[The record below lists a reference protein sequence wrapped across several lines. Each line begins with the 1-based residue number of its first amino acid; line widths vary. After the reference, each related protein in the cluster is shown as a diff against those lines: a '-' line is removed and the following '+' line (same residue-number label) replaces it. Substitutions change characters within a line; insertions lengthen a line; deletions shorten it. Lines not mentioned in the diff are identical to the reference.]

1 MSADISKTQLDSSVI
16 SNEPSLE
23 QLNQLK
29 QRISQYDYAYYVKD
43 NPIVSDAEYDQCYQA
58 LSKIERAHPE
68 WITEDSPTQRVGGQP
83 IDHFKSRPHAVP
95 MFSLSNAFT
104 QDDLVSFDR
113 KVREKCALLPEDS
126 AIEYAAEPKIDGLA
140 INIRYEHGKLIYAA
154 TRGDG
159 VVGEDVTHNI
169 RPLRSVPLQLLG
181 EGWPSVLE
189 VRGEV
194 FMSKATF
201 NMLNEKAIA
210 SGDKPFANPR
220 NAAAGTLRQ
229 LDPSIAA
236 QRNLSLFLYGWGE
249 ISENNTLPKQYH
261 QVIEQFSQWGLPTN
275 SDAKVVQGA
284 QGMADYYDSLYEKR
298 ATLPYEID
306 GIVYKVDD
314 ISRHKVLGFTAK
326 SPRWAIAR
334 KFPAEEVWT
343 TLHDIEIQVGRTGA
357 LTPVARL
364 QPVLVGGVIVAN
376 ATLHNLD
383 EIRRKD
389 VRIGDTVVVR
399 RAGDVIPE
407 VVMPVLTKRPD
418 EVRLFEMPTECPECG
433 SEVMKEHDKAVY
445 RCSGG
450 LFCPAQRK
458 RALQHFVSRKALDI
472 QGLGN
477 KLIDQLIENGWVK
490 HPDDLFKLTPES
502 LETLERMAKKSA
514 LKVCDAIEASKQT
527 TLPRFIYALGIP
539 EVGEVTAKSLAQH
552 FVTLDKIRQ
561 AEKEALIDV
570 PDVGEI
576 VADNIVTFFKQPH
589 NQEVI
594 AGLLAEGV
602 SWPDPK
608 TITVD
613 EDSPFAG
620 KVVVLTGTLQS
631 GSRTEA
637 KQKLEALGA
646 KMTGSVS
653 AKTDFVIAGDKAG
666 SKRIKAEAL
675 GVTVLSEEEWIAMMG
690 ETNG

>member
-1 MSADISKTQLDSSVI
+1 
-16 SNEPSLE
+16 NE
-23 QLNQLK
+23 
-29 QRISQYDYAYYVKD
+29 
-43 NPIVSDAEYDQCYQA
+43 QA
-58 LSKIERAHPE
+58 
-68 WITEDSPTQRVGGQP
+68 V
-83 IDHFKSRPHAVP
+83 
-95 MFSLSNAFT
+95 
-104 QDDLVSFDR
+104 
-113 KVREKCALLPEDS
+113 
-126 AIEYAAEPKIDGLA
+126 
-140 INIRYEHGKLIYAA
+140 
-154 TRGDG
+154 
-159 VVGEDVTHNI
+159 
-169 RPLRSVPLQLLG
+169 
-181 EGWPSVLE
+181 
-189 VRGEV
+189 
-194 FMSKATF
+194 
-201 NMLNEKAIA
+201 A
-210 SGDKPFANPR
+210 SGEKPFANPR

-236 QRNLSLFLYGWGE
+236 QRHLSLFLYGWGE
-249 ISENNTLPKQYH
+249 ISEDSTLPKQYH

-275 SDAKVVQGA
+275 ADAQVVKGA
-284 QGMADYYDSLYEKR
+284 QGMADYYDMLYAKR
-298 ATLPYEID
+298 ANLSYEID

-314 ISRHKVLGFTAK
+314 VLAHNTLGFTAK

-343 TLHDIEIQVGRTGA
+343 TLLDIEIQVGRTGA

-364 QPVLVGGVIVAN
+364 ESVLVGGVMVAN

-383 EIRRKD
+383 EIRRTD
-389 VRIGDTVVVR
+389 VRIGETVVVR

-407 VVMPVLTKRPD
+407 VVAPVLTKRPED
-418 EVRLFEMPTECPECG
+418 ARLFEMPTQCPECG
-433 SEVMKEHDKAVY
+433 SDVIKEHDKAVY

-477 KLIDQLIENGWVK
+477 KLIDQLIEKGLVK
-490 HPDDLFKLTPES
+490 HPDDLFKLTPDT
-502 LETLERMAKKSA
+502 LEKLERMAEKSA
-514 LKVCDAIEASKQT
+514 LKTCNAIQAAKQT

-561 AEKEALIDV
+561 ADKEALIEV
-570 PDVGEI
+570 SDVGEI
-576 VADNIVTFFKQPH
+576 VAENIVTFFKQPH
-589 NQEVI
+589 NQEVV
-594 AGLLAEGV
+594 AGLLAQGV
-602 SWPDPK
+602 VWPDPE
-608 TITVD
+608 TIETD
-613 EDSPFAG
+613 NNSPFSG
-620 KVVVLTGTLQS
+620 KIVVLTGTLQS

-666 SKRIKAEAL
+666 SKRTKAKAL

-690 ETNG
+690 ESNG